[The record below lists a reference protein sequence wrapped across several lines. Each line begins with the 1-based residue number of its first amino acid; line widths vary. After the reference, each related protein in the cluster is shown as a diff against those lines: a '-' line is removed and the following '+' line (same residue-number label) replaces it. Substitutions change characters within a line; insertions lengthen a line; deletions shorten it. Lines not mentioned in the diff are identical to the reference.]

1 MARGWES
8 KAVGDQIESAEG
20 DNKDKS
26 SKAPVGREQQERIRK
41 AGILELSRKRV
52 AQDLEKSQDERYQK
66 VLQRALQDLDAQIA
80 ELNKSR

>member
-8 KAVGDQIESAEG
+8 KAVGDQIETAES
-20 DNKDKS
+20 NKDKS
-26 SKAPVGREQQERIRK
+26 PNTPIGRDQQERIRK

-52 AQDLEKSQDERYQK
+52 AQDLEKTQDERYQK

-80 ELNKSR
+80 ELNRSK

>member
-8 KAVGDQIESAEG
+8 KAVGDQIESAEN
-20 DNKDKS
+20 NKDNS
-26 SKAPVGREQQERIRK
+26 SKAPVGREQQDRIRK
-41 AGILELSRKRV
+41 VGILELSRKRV

-80 ELNKSR
+80 ELYKSR

>member
-8 KAVGDQIESAEG
+8 KSVSDQIDSADGE
-20 DNKDKS
+20 KEKS
-26 SKAPVGREQQERIRK
+26 RNSPLGREQQDRIRR

-66 VLQRALQDLDAQIA
+66 VLQRALADLDAQIA

>member
-8 KAVGDQIESAEG
+8 KSVSDQIDSADGE
-20 DNKDKS
+20 KDKS
-26 SKAPVGREQQERIRK
+26 RNSPLGREQQDRIRR

-66 VLQRALQDLDAQIA
+66 VLQRALADLDAQIA

>member
-8 KAVGDQIESAEG
+8 KSVGEQIEAAE
-20 DNKDKS
+20 NEQEKS
-26 SKAPVGREQQERIRK
+26 GKKPLGREQQDRIRK

-66 VLQRALQDLDAQIA
+66 VLQRALEDLDAQIA
-80 ELNKSR
+80 ELKKQR

>member
-8 KAVGDQIESAEG
+8 KSVDDQIETAES
-20 DNKDKS
+20 DKGQ
-26 SKAPVGREQQERIRK
+26 SKKSPLGREQQDRIRR

-66 VLQRALQDLDAQIA
+66 VLQRALADLDAQIA

>member
-8 KAVGDQIESAEG
+8 KSVGDQIEAAEN
-20 DNKDKS
+20 NKDRS
-26 SKAPVGREQQERIRK
+26 QASPLGREQQDRIRK

-52 AQDLEKSQDERYQK
+52 TQDLEKSQDERYQK

-80 ELNKSR
+80 ELNKPK